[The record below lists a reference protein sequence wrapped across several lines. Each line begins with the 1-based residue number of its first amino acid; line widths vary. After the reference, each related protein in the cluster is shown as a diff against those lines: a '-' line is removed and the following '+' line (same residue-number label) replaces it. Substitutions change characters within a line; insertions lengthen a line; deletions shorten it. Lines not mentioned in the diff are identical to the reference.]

1 MNLSFR
7 SKLLALVATAAL
19 ALVALV
25 VSSALVA
32 RRVER
37 HLDDIR
43 QHYLPKVGL
52 RPRLEA
58 QFERIQR
65 GFQDAVAASD
75 SEKLAGTAEL
85 KKELLQQ
92 LADSSEA
99 VEPALA
105 AALGQAVEE
114 FHAKGL
120 AVSAR
125 LIARETGEGVVAQ
138 IGDLQAKRNRVAE
151 LLDKA
156 TAFDKSEL
164 TNAFS
169 AAAEAQRTGSRVRLG
184 LSIACLVVVLLLSLW
199 ISREMLE
206 GMAHLTA
213 GFRRFCE
220 GDFRSTIQA
229 VSRDELARQ
238 ANQMAHSL
246 QQLES
251 ERSRVDWLKS
261 VQSSLSDQLR
271 GELEPKEVADRAV
284 STLCRSLDCPVGAL
298 YAADPDSVFRVL
310 GQHALSA
317 GDRALGF
324 RPGEGLV
331 GQAALQ
337 SEIMVVHAPAGQLRV
352 SSGPT
357 DGSPRSIALV
367 PLLRIG
373 KVTGVLELV
382 SLQPWTERST
392 ELVASVREALAIA
405 LDVAQGRAE
414 LRGLLAET
422 RRQAAELTRAGA
434 YKSQFL
440 ANMSHELRTPLNA
453 ILGFTQLLHDG
464 EVGPLTAEQREFLGN
479 VLTSSRHLLRLINDV
494 LDLAKVESGKLDFR
508 PEPIDL
514 PELIGEVNAILRTAA
529 ADKKV
534 RVEVAVDPSI
544 GRVALDPA
552 RLKQVLYNYLSNA
565 LKFTPSGGSVTVRA
579 SPEGT
584 DFFRLEVHDTG
595 SGIQPADLARR
606 SPCPRARRGP
616 S

>member
-7 SKLLALVATAAL
+7 SKLLTLVATAAL

-43 QHYLPKVGL
+43 RHYLPKVGL

-85 KKELLQQ
+85 KKEFLQQ

-105 AALGQAVEE
+105 AALGHAVEE

-138 IGDLQAKRNRVAE
+138 IGELQGKRTRVAE

-169 AAAEAQRTGSRVRLG
+169 AAAEAQRTGSHVRLG

-213 GFRRFCE
+213 GFRRFGE
-220 GDFRSTIQA
+220 GDFRSTIPV
-229 VSRDELARQ
+229 VSRDELGELARQ

-298 YAADPDSVFRVL
+298 YAAAPD
-310 GQHALSA
+310 
-317 GDRALGF
+317 
-324 RPGEGLV
+324 
-331 GQAALQ
+331 
-337 SEIMVVHAPAGQLRV
+337 GQLRV
-352 SSGPT
+352 SSGLA
-357 DGSPRSIALV
+357 DGSPRSVALV

-392 ELVASVREALAIA
+392 ELLASVREALAIA
-405 LDVAQGRAE
+405 LDVARGRAE

-464 EVGPLTAEQREFLGN
+464 EVGSLTAEQREFLGN

-514 PELIGEVNAILRTAA
+514 P
-529 ADKKV
+529 
-534 RVEVAVDPSI
+534 
-544 GRVALDPA
+544 
-552 RLKQVLYNYLSNA
+552 
-565 LKFTPSGGSVTVRA
+565 
-579 SPEGT
+579 
-584 DFFRLEVHDTG
+584 
-595 SGIQPADLARR
+595 
-606 SPCPRARRGP
+606 
-616 S
+616 

>member
-85 KKELLQQ
+85 KKEFLQQ

-105 AALGQAVEE
+105 AALAQAVEE

-138 IGDLQAKRNRVAE
+138 IGELQGKRTRVAE

-199 ISREMLE
+199 ISREMLRAWPTSQP
-206 GMAHLTA
+206 GSAASARATSA
-213 GFRRFCE
+213 PP
-220 GDFRSTIQA
+220 
-229 VSRDELARQ
+229 SR
-238 ANQMAHSL
+238 
-246 QQLES
+246 
-251 ERSRVDWLKS
+251 W
-261 VQSSLSDQLR
+261 
-271 GELEPKEVADRAV
+271 
-284 STLCRSLDCPVGAL
+284 
-298 YAADPDSVFRVL
+298 
-310 GQHALSA
+310 
-317 GDRALGF
+317 
-324 RPGEGLV
+324 
-331 GQAALQ
+331 
-337 SEIMVVHAPAGQLRV
+337 
-352 SSGPT
+352 
-357 DGSPRSIALV
+357 
-367 PLLRIG
+367 
-373 KVTGVLELV
+373 
-382 SLQPWTERST
+382 
-392 ELVASVREALAIA
+392 
-405 LDVAQGRAE
+405 
-414 LRGLLAET
+414 
-422 RRQAAELTRAGA
+422 
-434 YKSQFL
+434 
-440 ANMSHELRTPLNA
+440 
-453 ILGFTQLLHDG
+453 
-464 EVGPLTAEQREFLGN
+464 
-479 VLTSSRHLLRLINDV
+479 
-494 LDLAKVESGKLDFR
+494 
-508 PEPIDL
+508 
-514 PELIGEVNAILRTAA
+514 
-529 ADKKV
+529 
-534 RVEVAVDPSI
+534 
-544 GRVALDPA
+544 
-552 RLKQVLYNYLSNA
+552 
-565 LKFTPSGGSVTVRA
+565 
-579 SPEGT
+579 
-584 DFFRLEVHDTG
+584 
-595 SGIQPADLARR
+595 
-606 SPCPRARRGP
+606 
-616 S
+616 